1 MEISPETLIFVRD
14 FIIFFAIYLTVALS
28 LNLEYG
34 YAGIPNFGKVFSV
47 AAGAFVV
54 GSIPGRIVAWFSGIG
69 AGLDYIDD
77 NTAIVTQVNQV
88 LEQDPLTGVTIFIV
102 TLAVAGIVGAVL
114 GLVACYP
121 AIRLREDYLAITL
134 LAMGEAVQVIGYNY
148 RPIIKG
154 NIGVLVPDPFKWAAD
169 LRYAV
174 FAVFIVGICLLV
186 LFYVER
192 LVRSPL
198 GRMLRAIRDNE
209 NVAESLGKD
218 VTRIRMRTIIVASV
232 IGSIAGALD
241 AFKGGGVISTSYRRG
256 SWTFWP
262 WLIVVLG
269 GPANN
274 TGVILGTFVF
284 TALRR
289 FIDYYKGQLGP
300 FVPFSVVWLEP
311 LLFGVMII
319 LIQMYRPEGIMR
331 EKPTPTLS
339 RSRLRRIIP
348 LRERK
353 PASPPEMGEEEK
365 AEGSSTT
372 D

>member
-1 MEISPETLIFVRD
+1 MEISPEIVIFARD

-34 YAGIPNFGKVFSV
+34 YAGVPNFGKVFSV

-77 NTAIVTQVNQV
+77 NTAIVTEVNQV
-88 LEQDPLTGVTIFIV
+88 LEQAPLTGVTIFIV

-174 FAVFIVGICLLV
+174 FAVFIVGICLLA

-274 TGVILGTFVF
+274 TGVVLGTFVF

-300 FVPFSVVWLEP
+300 FLPFSVVWLEP

-319 LIQMYRPEGIMR
+319 LIQMYRPEGIMK

-339 RSRLRRIIP
+339 RSRLRRLISK
-348 LRERK
+348 REGETD
-353 PASPPEMGEEEK
+353 SPPDMSEEET
-365 AEGSSTT
+365 AGRSGTI

>member
-1 MEISPETLIFVRD
+1 MEISPEILIFVRD

-34 YAGIPNFGKVFSV
+34 YAGVPNFGKVFSV

-54 GSIPGRIVAWFSGIG
+54 GSIPGRIVAWLFNIG
-69 AGLDYIDD
+69 PGLDYIND
-77 NTAIVTQVNQV
+77 NTAIVTGVNQV
-88 LEQDPLTGVTIFIV
+88 LAEDPVTSVAIFFV
-102 TLAVAGIVGAVL
+102 TLAVAGAVGAVL

-121 AIRLREDYLAITL
+121 AIKLREDYLAITL
-134 LAMGEAVQVIGYNY
+134 LAMGEAIQVIGYNY

-154 NIGVLVPDPFKWAAD
+154 SMGVLVPDPFGWATD

-174 FAVFIVGICLLV
+174 FAAFIVGICILV
-186 LFYVER
+186 LYYLER
-192 LVRSPL
+192 SVRSPL

-218 VTRIRMRTIIVASV
+218 VTRVRMKTIIIAAA

-241 AFKGGGVISTSYRRG
+241 AFKSGSVISTSYHRVT
-256 SWTFWP
+256 WTFWP
-262 WLIVVLG
+262 WVIVVLG
-269 GPANN
+269 GSGNN
-274 TGVILGTFVF
+274 VGVVIGTFAF

-289 FIDYYKGQLGP
+289 FIDYYKGYLAP
-300 FVPFSVVWLEP
+300 LFPFSVVWLDY
-311 LLFGVMII
+311 LLLGI
-319 LIQMYRPEGIMR
+319 LLIVIQMYRPEGIVR

-339 RSRLRRIIP
+339 RKSLKRIIAP
-348 LRERK
+348 RRTV
-353 PASPPEMGEEEK
+353 SPSGEEDQE
-365 AEGSSTT
+365 

>member
-1 MEISPETLIFVRD
+1 MEISPETLIFARD

-34 YAGIPNFGKVFSV
+34 YAGVPNFGKVFSV

-54 GSIPGRIVAWFSGIG
+54 GSIPGRIVAWLFNIG
-69 AGLDYIDD
+69 PGLDYITD
-77 NTAIVTQVNQV
+77 NTAIVTEVNQV
-88 LEQDPLTGVTIFIV
+88 LAEDPVTGVTIFFV

-121 AIRLREDYLAITL
+121 AIKLREDYLAITL

-154 NIGVLVPDPFKWAAD
+154 NIGVLVPDPFRWATD

-186 LFYVER
+186 LYYAER

-218 VTRIRMRTIIVASV
+218 VTRVRMKTIIAASV

-241 AFKGGGVISTSYRRG
+241 AFKGGGVISTSYRRV

-269 GPANN
+269 GAGNN
-274 TGVILGTFVF
+274 IGVVVGTFVF

-289 FIDYYKGQLGP
+289 FIDYYKGQLSP
-300 FVPFSVVWLEP
+300 FVPFNVVWLEP

-319 LIQMYRPEGIMR
+319 LIQMYRPEGIVR

-339 RSRLRRIIP
+339 KNRLRRIIAQ
-348 LRERK
+348 RDKRGT
-353 PASPPEMGEEEK
+353 SPPEGSEEGK

-372 D
+372 P